1 MQNIKEQLANIASI
15 SGNPRTYATNAPA
28 QYSDK
33 QHEYFADPTRAFVK
47 KYAKYASDYVSAQV
61 QGLNAS
67 DPQAWETYN
76 IRMSDAIMRTSMLA
90 RKIDDFKFVIFD
102 DPSVNYVP
110 EGTKI
115 NTMGSIWLAINP
127 GNVAGV
133 NGNAIVRR
141 CRATWNHYD
150 EYGNILQEPI
160 CVDKLLA
167 GASESDPQD
176 AGLITRGYF
185 NVICQYNKWTAQL
198 NTNSRIILG
207 SGAYKI
213 TGYSDFTEEFT
224 GNNDTVR
231 LLEFTVRYEEP
242 NFEIDDMENRI
253 AGGKID
259 AISLEVSGNTDIAIG
274 ADPVQFVV
282 HAYRG
287 QNKTE
292 YINDSA
298 WSYVWTSSNTGA
310 IAITQDGAA
319 SAISSGT
326 STVRV
331 SVEQNPNLYA
341 EIVVNAIQPPASPM
355 VGFTSL
361 VPEKLRAY
369 DSITLTA
376 QYFNGEDWTN
386 DPIEWNTTGANLE
399 CFSAQASGEGFV
411 ITAFSSSEEPLVV
424 TASCNGASVSA
435 QIYLEA
441 I

>member
-61 QGLNAS
+61 QGLNAA
-67 DPQAWETYN
+67 DPQVWETYN

-115 NTMGSIWLAINP
+115 NAMGSIWLAINP

-133 NGNAIVRR
+133 HGNAIVRR

-150 EYGNILQEPI
+150 EYGNILKEPLCI
-160 CVDKLLA
+160 DKLLA

-185 NVICQYNKWTAQL
+185 NVICQYNEWTSQL

-207 SGAYKI
+207 SGAYRI

-224 GNNDTVR
+224 GDANTVR

-242 NFEIDDMENRI
+242 NFEIDDMTNRI
-253 AGGKID
+253 AGGKVD
-259 AISLEVSGNTDIAIG
+259 AISLEVFGNTELAVGDDA
-274 ADPVQFVV
+274 VQFDV
-282 HAYRG
+282 HAYKG
-287 QNKTE
+287 QNSAE
-292 YINDSA
+292 YIDDSA
-298 WSYVWTSSNTGA
+298 WSYSWESSDPNVVS
-310 IAITQDGAA
+310 ITEGGLA
-319 SAISSGT
+319 SVISSGS
-326 STVRV
+326 STIRATLN
-331 SVEQNPNLYA
+331 QNPNLYA
-341 EIVVNAIQPPASPM
+341 EITVSAAQPPASPI
-355 VGFTSL
+355 VAFTSI
-361 VPEKLRAY
+361 VPKTLRAY
-369 DSITLTA
+369 ESIALEA
-376 QYFNGEDWTN
+376 QYFDGTQWTN
-386 DPIEWNTTGANLE
+386 YTIQWNAEGADAW
-399 CFSAQASGEGFV
+399 CFSAQEEGNTLT
-411 ITAFSSSEEPLVV
+411 ITAFSSSEKPVVV
-424 TASCNGASVSA
+424 TATCNGASASV
-435 QIYLEA
+435 QISLEA